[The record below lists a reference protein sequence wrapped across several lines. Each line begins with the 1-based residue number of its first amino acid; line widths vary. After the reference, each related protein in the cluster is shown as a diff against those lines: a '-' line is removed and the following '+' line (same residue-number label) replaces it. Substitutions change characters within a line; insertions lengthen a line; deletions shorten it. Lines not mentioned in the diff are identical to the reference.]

1 MAVYFEQ
8 YNPWREQL
16 AGSIL
21 APLLKAALGSWQE
34 AEQNRKENAFLG
46 EAMKE
51 FQPQV
56 DTSMPGLPVFQD
68 GQTSSP
74 WAQGT
79 AAADLTRGFSPEFEA
94 QAMQP
99 QARSMQDIPARLAEL
114 QSSPRFNMLNPD
126 RTRQLLAP
134 MMEQYAAAENA
145 RQMQDFFAQ
154 FGEKQDP
161 FERLVHM
168 ARGAGAKYL
177 PDNAVTNYVDLYK
190 HQNPHQ
196 DFKLVDSG
204 DRVTG
209 YSFDPGNGAVSEVLS
224 QAVGLNP
231 HQAGSLENERSR
243 IGISAGQLGL
253 ARERFDWEKAHGG
266 IGGGA
271 GSMPYQFLQDPS
283 GNFVRANKRTGELE
297 PTNVEGLV
305 KGNPYERMPEIQKA
319 QAQMLRDRIF
329 ELGKDKRAIMNSIY
343 GDPESNRQQ
352 IAAIDEEITRTRE
365 ELARFYGGQGQESG
379 ASSPVADSAG
389 GDRSGGRAAEWP
401 PYLDRTPG
409 GMWQYMNGLGGIEAF
424 KNSVISPASYQ
435 TLVLGATTSGS
446 SKIAVDE
453 MLRKNNIKVSK

>member
-21 APLLKAALGSWQE
+21 APLLKAALGRWQE

-79 AAADLTRGFSPEFEA
+79 AATDLTQGFSPGFEA
-94 QAMQP
+94 QAMGAGP
-99 QARSMQDIPARLAEL
+99 RSMGDIQQALTEL
-114 QSSPRFNMLNPD
+114 QASPRFNMLNPD

-196 DFKLVDSG
+196 KFEQVNSG

-209 YSFDPGNGAVSEVLS
+209 YTFDPGGGTVSEVLS
-224 QAVGLNP
+224 QMVGLNP
-231 HQAGSLENERSR
+231 YQAGNLANERSR

-253 ARERFDWEKAHGG
+253 ARERFDWEKTHGG

-271 GSMPYQFLQDPS
+271 GGMPYQFLQDPS
-283 GNFVRANKRTGELE
+283 GNFVVGNKRTGDLE
-297 PTNVEGLV
+297 PTDVKGLV
-305 KGNPYERMPEIQKA
+305 KSNPYERMPEREKA
-319 QAQMLRDRIF
+319 QAQMLRDHIF
-329 ELGKDKRAIMNSIY
+329 ELGKDKRAIMNSVY

-352 IAAIDEEITRTRE
+352 IAAIDEEIARTRE
-365 ELARFYGGQGQESG
+365 ELARFYGGQGPESEG
-379 ASSPVADSAG
+379 TPQPPATTKEAERGV
-389 GDRSGGRAAEWP
+389 AEWP

>member
-21 APLLKAALGSWQE
+21 APLLKAALGRWQE